1 MKFLSQNP
9 DIEMWSKCTC
19 HMESPC
25 RLCPFF
31 LYRQDKLAQL
41 EKERELSDSAFSE
54 EERRKERII
63 SDLSEQLKES
73 EERIQVRLLRPSSLS
88 ILAAPGKS
96 ILCPDS

>member
-1 MKFLSQNP
+1 MS
-9 DIEMWSKCTC
+9 
-19 HMESPC
+19 
-25 RLCPFF
+25 FF

-73 EERIQVRLLRPSSLS
+73 EERIQVRLWRPSSLS
-88 ILAAPGKS
+88 MGAAPGKS
-96 ILCPDS
+96 ILCPDN